1 MNKGTGGLIILAII
15 VTVIVYAAMAVAAVC
30 AICALCYGIFI
41 LIRYF
46 HVGKITNPK
55 ADPLCSKI
63 AKHIV
68 SKQNVS
74 VEEICSLFSIDVA
87 RCNFIIKQLEQIGIV
102 DNKKATIKDIWDLGA
117 YFKKVNANDNYFLEI
132 IENQLN
138 DELAKTEKRINAEIE
153 KIEDQINKESD
164 LLIKQFLKNI
174 ERTKENKYWIK
185 FLEKKKIAL
194 SAYSSNEDINTIDD
208 EINKRKTGI
217 TINPVNI
224 NVESHVLTVFDD
236 FKQTLLSLKN
246 NKQWTGDKK
255 SLSVNL
261 ESFFGTTINDNEF
274 LVPCMNFNGYQLY
287 FYPECI
293 IKYVADSLKII
304 TKISYNDLNLY
315 LNYEVICKSS
325 WFGEND
331 AEYMYSRY
339 RHQCLDGTP
348 DLRYNHNPATRYFKF
363 YCLGLSPLSIQIFF
377 GNEDKPKELI
387 HSFDKFRSLLYSSQS
402 NKLAVKQ
409 SNNSSSAESGIT
421 DLRTRIIETI
431 KKYDIQPGTIKAKT
445 FVSILKDYHVFQNRE
460 DKAYANILKSAL
472 DNGTL
477 QTILNY
483 GFGHV
488 YSAEAIEAF
497 IVTSGYDQNKTKN
510 ILSYVADAYY
520 K

>member
-15 VTVIVYAAMAVAAVC
+15 VTVIAYAAMAVAAVC

-102 DNKKATIKDIWDLGA
+102 ENKKATIKDIWDLGA
-117 YFKKVNANDNYFLEI
+117 YFKKVNDNDNYFLEI
-132 IENQLN
+132 IENQVN
-138 DELAKTEKRINAEIE
+138 DELAKTEKRINVELE
-153 KIEDQINKESD
+153 KIEDQINKEND
-164 LLIKQFLKNI
+164 LFIKQILKNI

-194 SAYSSNEDINTIDD
+194 SVYSSNEDINAIED
-208 EINKRKTGI
+208 EINKRKTEF
-217 TINPVNI
+217 TLNPVNI
-224 NVESHVLTVFDD
+224 NIESHVLNVYED
-236 FKQTLLSLKN
+236 FKHTLLSLKK
-246 NKQWTGDKK
+246 NKVWKADKNM
-255 SLSVNL
+255 LSIKL
-261 ESFFGTTINDNEF
+261 DSFFGTTINNDEL
-274 LVPCMNFNGYQLY
+274 LVPCMTFNSFQLY
-287 FYPECI
+287 FYPEYM
-293 IKYVADSLKII
+293 IKYVADSFKII
-304 TKISYNDLNLY
+304 TKISYNDINLSY
-315 LNYEVICKSS
+315 KYEVIPKSP
-325 WFGEND
+325 WFGEKD

-339 RHQCLDGTP
+339 LHQCLDGTP
-348 DLRYNHNPATRYFKF
+348 DLRYNYNPATRYYKF
-363 YCLGLSPLSIQIFF
+363 YTIGISILNVHVFF
-377 GNEDKPKELI
+377 GNEDTAIKLI
-387 HSFDKFRSLLYSSQS
+387 GSFNKFKSLLCTSKCNQLTSDD
-402 NKLAVKQ
+402 KDF
-409 SNNSSSAESGIT
+409 GIG
-421 DLRTRIIETI
+421 DLRTRIIDTI
-431 KKYDIQPGTIKAKT
+431 KKYDIQLGTVKAKT

-477 QTILNY
+477 QTILDY
-483 GFGHV
+483 GLGHV

-497 IVTSGYDQNKTKN
+497 IVTSGYDQTKTKN